1 MCTYHVHQ
9 DRVDLNDKVMY
20 CLGTSN
26 PLTMK
31 QEEVPAVVLPL
42 EGTKEKWSGLNAAGL
57 PGLKESG
64 RNNRDGVKR

>member
-1 MCTYHVHQ
+1 
-9 DRVDLNDKVMY
+9 MY

-42 EGTKEKWSGLNAAGL
+42 DGTKEKWSGLNAAGL

-64 RNNRDGVKR
+64 RNNRDGVK